1 METKDGWRWVQ
12 QRQAEK
18 SRGAK
23 KWGGPG
29 HLPDSHL
36 PVSPSGITGLSLTAL
51 PFIYTP
57 PAPTLLSASTSS
69 AMEAPVLRFVCNGR
83 QSGGLGLS
91 LCFAAS
97 LLGLAGKG
105 RREGGRG
112 LCRAVVEPR
121 GWKLTCGAPFLFVAT
136 KQEGGGQPGKPGGRG
151 SHHCPPHNSTQ
162 LCSAVTTTS
171 DTFVFLSFLAKN
183 YFCKHESSWLN

>member
-57 PAPTLLSASTSS
+57 PRPHPA
-69 AMEAPVLRFVCNGR
+69 
-83 QSGGLGLS
+83 LS
-91 LCFAAS
+91 LHFLSYGSSS
-97 LLGLAGKG
+97 LKVCVQWEAKWRAGLKPLLCSIIAGSGRKGEEGRRAGSVQGGGGAQRLEAHLWRPLPLCGHKARRGWATREAWGKG
-105 RREGGRG
+105 VTPLSPPQQHPAMFR
-112 LCRAVVEPR
+112 
-121 GWKLTCGAPFLFVAT
+121 
-136 KQEGGGQPGKPGGRG
+136 
-151 SHHCPPHNSTQ
+151 SNHHLRYIRFP
-162 LCSAVTTTS
+162 
-171 DTFVFLSFLAKN
+171 
-183 YFCKHESSWLN
+183 

>member
-57 PAPTLLSASTSS
+57 PAPTLLSASTETLTPIPDRNEGVYAAINVQEVPGPPTLPAQDYRALYDYTAQVSVPRS
-69 AMEAPVLRFVCNGR
+69 VPSLRGR
-83 QSGGLGLS
+83 
-91 LCFAAS
+91 
-97 LLGLAGKG
+97 
-105 RREGGRG
+105 
-112 LCRAVVEPR
+112 
-121 GWKLTCGAPFLFVAT
+121 W
-136 KQEGGGQPGKPGGRG
+136 
-151 SHHCPPHNSTQ
+151 
-162 LCSAVTTTS
+162 
-171 DTFVFLSFLAKN
+171 
-183 YFCKHESSWLN
+183 